1 MLNMEGLTKRF
12 GAVTAVDEVS
22 VSIPVG
28 QMVGIIG
35 CSGAGKSTLLRL
47 INRLVPPSSG
57 KISFN
62 GTELTG
68 LKGNGLRKWRAE
80 CAMIF
85 QQFHL
90 VERLDVL
97 TNVLIG
103 RINHHRNLPSMFKLF
118 KDTERTLAIEAL
130 DRLDMAP
137 QALQRAET
145 LSGGQQQRVAI
156 ARALMQEPKIVLADE
171 PIASLDPH
179 NAAKVMDAL
188 KSINKEDG
196 KTVIANLHTLDTAR
210 TYADRIIGMAEGKI
224 VFDGP
229 PKELTD
235 QKVLDIYGVEGSEEL
250 NQCITSTALPESGG
264 QTQES
269 DLAQIA

>member
-22 VSIPVG
+22 VSIPEG

-47 INRLVPPSSG
+47 INRLIAPSEG
-57 KISFN
+57 RIFFG
-62 GTELTG
+62 GTELTA
-68 LKGNGLRKWRAE
+68 LKGRALRKWRAD

-90 VERLDVL
+90 VNRLDVL

-103 RINHHRNLPSMFKLF
+103 RINQHSDLPSMFKMF
-118 KDTERTLAIEAL
+118 SDAERTLAIQAL

-156 ARALMQEPKIVLADE
+156 ARAMMQEPKIVLADE

-179 NAAKVMDAL
+179 NAARVMEAL

-210 TYADRIIGMAEGKI
+210 TYADRIIGMSTGKV
-224 VFDGP
+224 VFDGAP
-229 PKELTD
+229 DELTD
-235 QKVLDIYGVEGSEEL
+235 QRVLDIYGVEGSEEL
-250 NQCITSTALPESGG
+250 NQGITSTALPGAGCQSPVMA
-264 QTQES
+264 QT
-269 DLAQIA
+269 A